1 MVHPCCIKL
10 VWRLPEF
17 AFFVRELR
25 LTHFFI
31 FWRQYEKISNFMQIK
46 TNFVM
51 GDFFG
56 MLNSWNLFPIRKFL
70 AIDGSL
76 WAIYVLLMLLEMK
89 LINIGK
95 IDISD
100 KRKNLR

>member
-1 MVHPCCIKL
+1 
-10 VWRLPEF
+10 
-17 AFFVRELR
+17 
-25 LTHFFI
+25 
-31 FWRQYEKISNFMQIK
+31 
-46 TNFVM
+46 M

-100 KRKNLR
+100 KRKNFR